1 MGYHSRLSNHK
12 FNKGVFVTPFNSI
25 PNVKELEDEK
35 SWTYG
40 RMPEYLWIGLIL
52 KKFGRND
59 GFQKLSKIISL
70 LHEIAPE
77 LYTARMSQ
85 ILKLPDE
92 KQREFY
98 HYIVVIGAKEALAPL
113 TILLTASTAPLFA
126 ESFYCAAQSVQ
137 DRCNTLIETMRD
149 LMDHQSHESTD
160 VRFVALYFNQLSG
173 RVHLLKEQIEV
184 LSIYPLTPHAEE
196 IMKLA
201 RPTVRCA
208 EMMILTFEEAD
219 STYLQKF
226 WEYLSE
232 MTQCSI
238 YSFVFPEENRNV
250 SEYMENLHTVFKY
263 LSELYVAANPIDEK
277 MCVLLGL
284 ATYSYKRLKEVYCN
298 NLFNSITGRTC
309 VRVLVEDFIM
319 MKYLSKNEALHDN
332 IWRDYQLYGM
342 GLYKLILARYRELD
356 HSDDSHFDGR
366 FIQELVN
373 EFKDEEFINMDTRYF
388 DNQNIRVKAE
398 SVGEKSL
405 YGLYYDYDS
414 SFEHGLWGA
423 IRESALLKC
432 NNPAHKYHC
441 IPDIED
447 KNRLKSVL
455 PDCIMVMN
463 KTICFLDEVYGIPE
477 HLINGVLNFEIRS
490 IGDEN

>member
-1 MGYHSRLSNHK
+1 MGYHNSKLSNHK

-52 KKFGRND
+52 KKFGRDD

-92 KQREFY
+92 KQSEFY

-113 TILLTASTAPLFA
+113 TIFLTASTAPLFA
-126 ESFYCAAQSVQ
+126 ESFYCTAQSVK
-137 DRCNTLIETMRD
+137 DRCNMLMETMRD

-226 WEYLSE
+226 WECLSE

-263 LSELYVAANPIDEK
+263 RNYMLQRIRLTRK
-277 MCVLLGL
+277 CV
-284 ATYSYKRLKEVYCN
+284 
-298 NLFNSITGRTC
+298 
-309 VRVLVEDFIM
+309 
-319 MKYLSKNEALHDN
+319 
-332 IWRDYQLYGM
+332 
-342 GLYKLILARYRELD
+342 
-356 HSDDSHFDGR
+356 
-366 FIQELVN
+366 
-373 EFKDEEFINMDTRYF
+373 
-388 DNQNIRVKAE
+388 
-398 SVGEKSL
+398 
-405 YGLYYDYDS
+405 
-414 SFEHGLWGA
+414 
-423 IRESALLKC
+423 
-432 NNPAHKYHC
+432 
-441 IPDIED
+441 
-447 KNRLKSVL
+447 
-455 PDCIMVMN
+455 
-463 KTICFLDEVYGIPE
+463 CFLVWQRI
-477 HLINGVLNFEIRS
+477 LIS
-490 IGDEN
+490 D